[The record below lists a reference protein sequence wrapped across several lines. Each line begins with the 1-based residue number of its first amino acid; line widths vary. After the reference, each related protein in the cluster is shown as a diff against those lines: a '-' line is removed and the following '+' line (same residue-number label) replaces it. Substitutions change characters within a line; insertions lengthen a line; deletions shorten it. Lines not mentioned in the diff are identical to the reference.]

1 MSNIDPSTWNPDWE
15 LNEQIEGIPLD
26 ADASISDSWKAFRIL
41 MAAIGTH
48 GQTLIQKVSGPAS
61 SVDEHIVLF
70 DGTSGLKLKDSGL
83 SLSDITVNPFT
94 GATAS
99 AAGTTGLVPQPLAGD
114 QDKVLRGD
122 GTWGAIVA
130 SDVPNIP
137 ASKITS
143 GTIDLARLPAGA
155 LERLVTVANQTA
167 RFALTTASVQLG
179 DTVKQLDTGIMYIVV
194 DTSKLGQAAGYVEY
208 TAGSAAS
215 VPWSG
220 VTGKPSSYTPSSH
233 THGSITNDG
242 KLGTASRVVVTD
254 GSKVIGV
261 SSITTTKL
269 GYLTDVTANIQ
280 GQIDGKADKATTL
293 AGYGI
298 TDAKIAS
305 GVITLGSNTI
315 TPLTSASSLNAA
327 KLTGTASV
335 NTTGKATTAGT
346 ADKVANKLTLKVKTG
361 TTEGTDLYTFDGSG
375 AKTLD
380 IKQGSNITLTAVA
393 GQLTIAGVGDT
404 KNTAGSTDSSSKL
417 FLIGATSQAANPQ
430 TYSHDTAYVG
440 TDGCLYSGGTKV
452 LTAHQDISGKAD
464 DSAVVHKTGNEGISG
479 TKTFNSQIVGTIC
492 KSHTGY
498 VDMLQTYQS
507 DNGANRSCTIRC
519 TNGDGF
525 NEILIGAHD
534 ESNSAPAG
542 LFITNT
548 DGTLSGSFNGSL
560 RLTRITDAQGT
571 QDNSPAL
578 SIGSTSGT
586 HLELDGNEIM
596 AKASGTTVGPFYI
609 NAQGGD
615 VYIGGNSENYKS
627 VTGRGKGSSTV
638 PVYTNADGIVTACG
652 SSLDVGITG
661 NAATATKLATAR
673 TINGV
678 SFDGSANITVADSTK
693 VAKAGDTMTGNLAI
707 KKNGPV
713 FSLINNQ
720 AEINVTTAQY
730 DTRINFYD
738 KNEHPL
744 GSLLTRIYS
753 DKSSY
758 TYLRSFSFV
767 STNYGNVFADISVG
781 FDKDGNVKTSAPN
794 PSASSNTNEIAT
806 TKWVNDKGYVLKS
819 GDTMTG
825 GLIISRDS
833 PYLFLKN
840 TLVERGTAPN
850 SYIATTEILGRDK
863 NNNSNW
869 ALYHTYDTDKT
880 HRISLLC
887 YNGLTTDASYASI
900 SVGYDKNGNPF
911 THAPTPA
918 EGDSTTKIATT
929 YFVNQKCNNYLPL
942 SGGTMSGILY
952 EKPSNVNISVEPE
965 SYKEDWRF
973 YITRS
978 DADTVHNGLLM
989 RLGATQASN
998 TKDYRI
1004 VFGVAN
1010 PRAGNLPTQESIAG
1024 GEDDSDARTSNNWGG
1039 IGVYYDYSKNRAY
1052 PYCYDLATCELT
1064 DDSTQRLATNYWVRH
1079 ATGDFACNAAT
1090 ATSAASATKLFP
1102 QPNTSMPTG
1111 NLTEDGLQLV
1121 EVTLSNTG
1129 YPCYYGN
1136 VLNAQGSVKKG
1147 AGQLLLGWSGNTNG
1161 IEHLYY
1167 RNKRDNASTWSDWK
1181 TIAFTSDD
1189 ITGNAAT
1196 ATKATQD
1203 KNGLQI
1209 DTGYLKLTGGTV
1221 TGNLSLNG
1229 NLFLNNRSLYRD
1241 CVHTRGIAA
1250 DSDDNGWLC
1259 MSRDAAGNY
1268 CGGVSH
1274 IYYTDKTAKT
1284 RLVCYRGTTADSAWS
1299 ALEIGYD
1306 SSGNVFTSAPTPSDY
1321 DASNKIATTAFVY
1334 RNAARH
1340 RLSDVT
1346 YYVSN
1351 ASGAS
1356 GDGSSAEN
1364 AMSVQDMWLMLSTIH
1379 MQPTAGSCE
1388 SGHVLTLR
1396 FVRTGTS
1403 YGTVRIEA
1411 AKMPGVRFLT
1421 VTNASGTDS
1430 TTSNWSTNSPE
1441 FANFYVNGS
1450 GIQVTLK
1457 NVYVSGTVFSEY
1469 HGRLTIS
1476 GFVGAGR
1483 FVAYSYGRIDF
1494 ADNTVVNVHNTGT
1507 DYLVQSYEFGYARVA
1522 GNTTTFNFRE
1532 QCYFNG
1538 SIFRTDGCGRLSVDY
1553 TRLKFTGTQPVVA
1566 VNVSGTKTGHSSTAA
1581 GTAAKVVTLE
1591 SGQTFS
1597 LAANA
1602 VAYVTFD
1609 NTNTAANP
1617 TLNINNTGAKAIWVN
1632 GATIPAKYLNKHIQ
1646 YKFTYDGTRYICN
1659 NTFQRVEVAGQN
1671 SLFQTSGNY
1680 DQTYNSGSWN
1690 WSGFINWFGTG
1701 AVANGV
1707 VSGNVTG
1714 TSANV
1719 TGTVGIGHG
1728 GTGAT
1733 TREDACK
1740 NLFQKNM
1747 GSSDIAFFLTGTS
1760 NFADSGYSSVADVKT
1775 ILGLKSAAYTESSAY
1790 AAAGHTHSYLPL
1802 SGGTLTGTITSNV
1815 NNIIKRNVTDDILS
1829 LRGGTDVSNGAR
1841 FELYGG
1847 TRSVNPGSFLLTASI
1862 DSSTYKQLLGK
1873 PDGTLTWGG
1882 QSIQTS
1888 SDERLKTPLS
1898 KVPDEVLDAWEAV
1911 ELGQFKFLSAIDCK
1925 GDASRLHLG
1934 LIAQKV
1940 KAVFDDRGLDAC
1952 EYGILCYEEDE
1963 DLWMVRYTEAL
1974 AMEAVCQRRRADR
1987 LEARIA
1993 ALEEATNA

>member
-1 MSNIDPSTWNPDWE
+1 MSNIDPSTWNPNWE

-26 ADASISDSWKAFRIL
+26 ADASILDSWKAFRML

-48 GQTLIQKVSGPAS
+48 GQTLIQKVSGPSS

-70 DGTSGLKLKDSGL
+70 DGTSGLKLKDSGI
-83 SLSDITVNPFT
+83 SLSDIAVNPFT

-99 AAGTTGLVPQPLAGD
+99 VAGTTGLVPQPLAGD

-155 LERLVTVANQTA
+155 LERLVTVADQTA

-179 DTVKQLDTGIMYIVV
+179 DTVKQLDTGIMYLVV
-194 DTSKLGQAAGYVEY
+194 DTAKLNQAAGYVEY

-233 THGSITNDG
+233 THGNITNDGKIGSTANLPLITTTSGKVTTGSFGTTANTFCQGNDSRLSDSRTPKSHTHGNITNAGAIGSTSGLPVVTGANGVLQAGSFGTTAGTVCEGNDSRLSNARTPTSHTHGSITNDG

-254 GSKVIGV
+254 GSKVIDV

-269 GYLTDVTANIQ
+269 GYLTDVTSNIQ
-280 GQIDGKADKATTL
+280 GQID
-293 AGYGI
+293 
-298 TDAKIAS
+298 
-305 GVITLGSNTI
+305 
-315 TPLTSASSLNAA
+315 
-327 KLTGTASV
+327 
-335 NTTGKATTAGT
+335 
-346 ADKVANKLTLKVKTG
+346 
-361 TTEGTDLYTFDGSG
+361 
-375 AKTLD
+375 
-380 IKQGSNITLTAVA
+380 
-393 GQLTIAGVGDT
+393 
-404 KNTAGSTDSSSKL
+404 
-417 FLIGATSQAANPQ
+417 
-430 TYSHDTAYVG
+430 
-440 TDGCLYSGGTKV
+440 
-452 LTAHQDISGKAD
+452 GKAD
-464 DSAVVHKTGNEGISG
+464 DSAVVHKTGDEGISG
-479 TKTFNSQIVGTIC
+479 TKTFDSQIVGRIC
-492 KSHTGY
+492 RSVGNGSFA
-498 VDMLQTYQS
+498 DMIQTYQS
-507 DNGANRSCTIRC
+507 DNGANRSCIIRC
-519 TNGDGF
+519 TNGDGY

-534 ESNSAPAG
+534 ESNGAPNG
-542 LFITNT
+542 LRIKNT
-548 DGTLSGSFNGSL
+548 DGVLTGEFVGSL
-560 RLTRITDAQGT
+560 RLIRTTDAQGT

-578 SIGSTSGT
+578 SIGSISGT

-615 VYIGGNSENYKS
+615 VYIGGNTDDYKS

-638 PVYTNADGIVTACG
+638 PVYTNANGIVTACG
-652 SSLDVGITG
+652 NSLDVGITG
-661 NAATATKLATAR
+661 NAATATKLATPV

-693 VAKAGDTMTGNLAI
+693 VSKSGDEMTGNLTV
-707 KKNGPV
+707 KK
-713 FSLINNQ
+713 
-720 AEINVTTAQY
+720 
-730 DTRINFYD
+730 
-738 KNEHPL
+738 
-744 GSLLTRIYS
+744 
-753 DKSSY
+753 
-758 TYLRSFSFV
+758 
-767 STNYGNVFADISVG
+767 
-781 FDKDGNVKTSAPN
+781 SAPQIILRD
-794 PSASSNTNEIAT
+794 PSFA
-806 TKWVNDKGYVLKS
+806 
-819 GDTMTG
+819 
-825 GLIISRDS
+825 
-833 PYLFLKN
+833 
-840 TLVERGTAPN
+840 RGTAPESN
-850 SYIATTEILGRDK
+850 YTGLEILGRDY
-863 NNNSNW
+863 NNRSTW
-869 ALYHTYDTDKT
+869 ALYHTYETNKT
-880 HRISLLC
+880 NRIRLLC
-887 YNGLTTDASYASI
+887 YNGLTTDNQYAEI
-900 SVGYDKNGNPF
+900 GVGFDSNGNPY
-911 THAPTPA
+911 TTAPTPA

-929 YFVNQKCNNYLPL
+929 YFVNRKCNNYLPL
-942 SGGTMSGILY
+942 SGGTMTGALY

-965 SYKEDWRF
+965 SYKADFRF
-973 YITRS
+973 FITKS
-978 DADTVHNGLLM
+978 DADTVHTGNLARIGVEQN
-989 RLGATQASN
+989 AN
-998 TKDYRI
+998 VKDYRI
-1004 VFGVAN
+1004 TLGVSN
-1010 PRAGNLPTQESIAG
+1010 PRAGNPPTQESIARG
-1024 GEDDSDARTSNNWGG
+1024 DDDSDAITGTCWGS

-1052 PYCYDLATCELT
+1052 PYCWGLSTCDLS
-1064 DDSTQRLATNYWVRH
+1064 DNSTERLATNYWVRH
-1079 ATGDFACNAAT
+1079 ATGNFACNAAT

-1209 DTGYLKLTGGTV
+1209 DTGYLKLAGGTV

-1241 CVHTRGIAA
+1241 CVHTRGVAP
-1250 DSDDNGWLC
+1250 DSNDNGWLC
-1259 MSRDAAGNY
+1259 ISRDAATNY

-1274 IYYTDKTAKT
+1274 TYYTDKTAKT
-1284 RLVCYRGTTADSAWS
+1284 SLICYKGTTADSASWS

-1321 DASNKIATTAFVY
+1321 DASNKIATTGFVY
-1334 RNAARH
+1334 RHAARH

-1356 GDGSSAEN
+1356 GDGSSAEK
-1364 AMSVQDMWLMLSTIH
+1364 AMSVKDMWLMLSTIH

-1388 SGHVLTLR
+1388 SGHTINLR

-1411 AKMPGVRFLT
+1411 AKMPGVKQI
-1421 VTNASGTDS
+1421 VITNATGVDS

-1441 FANFYVNGS
+1441 FDNFHVQGS
-1450 GIQVTLK
+1450 SIDVTLK
-1457 NVYVSGTVFSEY
+1457 NVYVSGTVYVTY

-1483 FVAYSYGRIDF
+1483 FSAYRYGCIDF
-1494 ADNTVVNVHNTGT
+1494 ANNTVVNVHNTGT
-1507 DYLVQSYEFGYARVA
+1507 DYLVQSYEFGYARVT

-1538 SIFRTDGCGRLSVDY
+1538 AIFRTDGCGRLFVDY

-1566 VNVSGTKTGHSSTAA
+1566 VNVPGTKTGHSSTAA

-1632 GATIPAKYLNKHIQ
+1632 GAAIPAKYLNKHIQ
-1646 YKFTYDGTRYICN
+1646 YKFTYDGTRYVCN

-1719 TGTVGIGHG
+1719 TGTVIIGHG

-1775 ILGLKSAAYTESSAY
+1775 VLGLKSAAYTESSAY
-1790 AAAGHTHSYLPL
+1790 AASGHTHSYLPL
-1802 SGGTLTGTITSNV
+1802 SGGTLTGTITSSV

-1847 TRSVNPGSFLLTASI
+1847 TRSVNPGSFLITASI

-1952 EYGILCYEEDE
+1952 EYGILCYEEEE

-1993 ALEEATNA
+1993 ALEEAMNV